1 MQLLF
6 VFYILLDGVERKTH
20 NGRTIV
26 IFAINGYWVVDRTM
40 DFYACRYELEND
52 ATQFQRLDRSLNCE
66 SSCEAREIYLFVRCI
81 FYIVHIEILSTRRRS
96 KILFK
101 KIPL

>member
-1 MQLLF
+1 MRLLL
-6 VFYILLDGVERKTH
+6 VFYILFDERKTH
-20 NGRTIV
+20 DGRTIV
-26 IFAINGYWVVDRTM
+26 IFAINGYWVVDGFLTM

-52 ATQFQRLDRSLNCE
+52 STQFQRLDRSLDCE

-81 FYIVHIEILSTRRRS
+81 FYIVHIEILSTQRRS